1 MEYLESEFVVSA
13 YSKAQLPRDGLPEV
27 AFAGRSNVGK
37 SSLLNTLLNRKN
49 LVKVSGRPGKTQALN
64 FFQIEKRCYF
74 VDLPGYGFARVSKG
88 LKGDWEKLITS
99 YLLARDPLH
108 CVVVIMD
115 LRHEAKKLDSELL
128 NMLRTHK
135 IDFVCVY
142 TKADKLSSNA
152 RMKHAALLDAGHGI
166 KSSDRVIF
174 SAKSRIG
181 RDELLEK
188 LDQYIEIA

>member
-64 FFQIEKRCYF
+64 FFQIEKQWYF

-99 YLLARDPLH
+99 YLLDRDPLK
-108 CVVVIMD
+108 CVVVIID
-115 LRHEAKKLDSELL
+115 LRHEAKKLDGELL
-128 NMLRTHK
+128 NMLRMHK
-135 IDFVCVY
+135 INYICVY

-152 RMKHAALLDAGHGI
+152 RTKNAALLDAGHNI
-166 KSSDRVIF
+166 KSGDRVIF

-188 LDQYIEIA
+188 LKHYIEIA